1 MHDIVTDNYV
11 GRYNGLYKRSM
22 CRGSFEYASPIKL
35 QAVEIHIPKN
45 FNVMYEMTHRALEYL
60 GVLGKDDTWSFEF
73 EPEYT
78 ALVVYDKKGEK
89 TQWVELDLKQE
100 ALLLYRD
107 RYGSMVRTS
116 ELPSYHSYAVMFNI
130 LELIPTKEV
139 EVKPTSTKKY
149 VVILKSGSRLT
160 MELTDEMYKSFTG
173 VGVLA
178 DAKLCII
185 LDASEVE
192 SIKEVKPVTDYTM
205 HTPVKSDGSKIK
217 WLALEVADSDYKED
231 PERVRIDQSSHLR
244 NAAIIRPTNNP
255 KQRHELLNRAFN
267 HLYLIDT
274 PEVYISYPHNGARE
288 YDYKLFVD
296 MKYDYKLFVDTKG
309 EYGVPLEMFV
319 KEDDVIYMYR
329 TIEGGIRLS
338 TDGIPQN
345 RFVVYNILELK
356 EEDL

>member
-1 MHDIVTDNYV
+1 MLDIVTDNYV
-11 GRYNGLYKRSM
+11 GRYKGLYNQPIF
-22 CRGSFEYASPIKL
+22 RGSFEYVCPLKL

-60 GVLGKDDTWSFEF
+60 RVLGKDDTWNFEF
-73 EPEYT
+73 EHEYM
-78 ALVVYDKKGEK
+78 ALVVYDKKGEES
-89 TQWVELDLKQE
+89 QWVKLDLKQE
-100 ALLLYRD
+100 TLLLYRD
-107 RYGSMVRTS
+107 RYGYMVRTS
-116 ELPSYHSYAVMFNI
+116 ELPRYDNYAVMFNI
-130 LELIPTKEV
+130 LELIPTVEV

-149 VVILKSGSRLT
+149 VVTLKSGSRLT
-160 MELTDEMYKSFTG
+160 MELTDEMYKSCTR

-178 DAKLCII
+178 DAKRCII

-244 NAAIIRPTNNP
+244 NASIIRPTSNP
-255 KQRHELLNRAFN
+255 KQRHELLNRALG
-267 HLYLIDT
+267 HLYPIDT

-296 MKYDYKLFVDTKG
+296 TKG
-309 EYGVPLEMFV
+309 EYDVPLEIFV

-329 TIEGGIRLS
+329 TIEGDIRLS

>member
-11 GRYNGLYKRSM
+11 GRYKGLYNQSIL
-22 CRGSFEYASPIKL
+22 RGCFEYVSPLKL

-73 EPEYT
+73 EPECT

-107 RYGSMVRTS
+107 RYGCMVRTS
-116 ELPSYHSYAVMFNI
+116 ELPSYDRYAVMFNI
-130 LELIPTKEV
+130 LELIPTV
-139 EVKPTSTKKY
+139 
-149 VVILKSGSRLT
+149 
-160 MELTDEMYKSFTG
+160 
-173 VGVLA
+173 
-178 DAKLCII
+178 
-185 LDASEVE
+185 EVE

-205 HTPVKSDGSKIK
+205 RPPVKSDGSKIK

-244 NAAIIRPTNNP
+244 NASIIRPTSNP
-255 KQRHELLNRAFN
+255 KQRHELLNRALD

-296 MKYDYKLFVDTKG
+296 TKE
-309 EYGVPLEMFV
+309 EYGVLLELFV

-329 TIEGGIRLS
+329 TIDGGIRLS